1 MKRGEVG
8 ALLGVAGHPFGL
20 LPPPLLIVASLFF
33 FFFFFLALF
42 HPFLFDKV

>member
-8 ALLGVAGHPFGL
+8 ALLGVASHPFGL
-20 LPPPLLIVASLFF
+20 LPPPLLIVASLLFF
-33 FFFFFLALF
+33 FILALF